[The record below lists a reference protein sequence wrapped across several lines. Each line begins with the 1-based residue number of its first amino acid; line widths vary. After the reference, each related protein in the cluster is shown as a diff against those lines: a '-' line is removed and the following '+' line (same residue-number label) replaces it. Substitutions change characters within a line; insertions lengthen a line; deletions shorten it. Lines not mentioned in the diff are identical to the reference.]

1 MKYLSFSDMIPFSLS
16 DHKAVVSFFKL
27 DDYKRGP
34 STWKFNDSLVD
45 SGEFVTCMSRF
56 ITNTIIDLDQEQSFT
71 NNDKW
76 DLLKISIRDKC
87 MSFVRNLKFDESE
100 SDILESEIKM
110 LTSKLSRYPDDHD
123 LIRQVLKL
131 TTKKKLMIFLSRR
144 GHLNDQERLLL
155 KKMKNRQNIF

>member
-1 MKYLSFSDMIPFSLS
+1 MITNG
-16 DHKAVVSFFKL
+16 D
-27 DDYKRGP
+27 RP